1 MSIIFQNLN
10 MLGLILN
17 LIATI
22 LLFFLGSKAVP
33 WDMQTY
39 SGESKEEI
47 EFIRNREYIAKI
59 GFFLLFIGFFLQ
71 LLDAVLKNNSKF

>member
-1 MSIIFQNLN
+1 
-10 MLGLILN
+10 
-17 LIATI
+17 
-22 LLFFLGSKAVP
+22 
-33 WDMQTY
+33 MQTY